1 MAVTGWLESLRAA
14 EKTALLQ
21 DGRRKVHYLFP
32 DGKEMAEEYDEKTS
46 ELLVR
51 KWRVKSALGALSQWQ
66 LEVGEPALPGAGSL
80 GPELIKESN
89 ANPIFMRKD
98 TKTSFQ
104 WRIRNLPYPKDVYS
118 VGVAQKERCIVVR
131 TTNKK
136 YYKKF
141 SIPDLDRYQLPLD
154 DSLLSFAH
162 ANCTLIISYQKPKE
176 IMVAESELQKE
187 LKKENLKNLDFF
199 SSEKEDPGRAE
210 PIQTSTA
217 YPTRERFSCCLSRI
231 TALGSKWP

>member
-51 KWRVKSALGALSQWQ
+51 KWRVKSALGALGQWQ
-66 LEVGEPALPGAGSL
+66 IEVGEPALPGAGSL
-80 GPELIKESN
+80 GPELITESN
-89 ANPIFMRKD
+89 SNPIFMRKD
-98 TKTSFQ
+98 TKMSFQ
-104 WRIRNLPYPKDVYS
+104 WRIRNLSYPKDVYS
-118 VGVAQKERCIVVR
+118 VCVDQKERCVVVR

-136 YYKKF
+136 Y
-141 SIPDLDRYQLPLD
+141 QLPLD
-154 DSLLSFAH
+154 DSSLSFAH

-176 IMVAESELQKE
+176 VLVAESNLQKE
-187 LKKENLKNLDFF
+187 LKKVKTAH
-199 SSEKEDPGRAE
+199 SSDGDCKT
-210 PIQTSTA
+210 Q
-217 YPTRERFSCCLSRI
+217 
-231 TALGSKWP
+231 

>member
-1 MAVTGWLESLRAA
+1 MARIASESAGSDPLERLPWQRLGVLLSRGKMAVTGWLESLRTAQ
-14 EKTALLQ
+14 KTALLQ

-51 KWRVKSALGALSQWQ
+51 KWRVKSALGAMGQWQ
-66 LEVGEPALPGAGSL
+66 LEVGDPAPLGAGNL

-98 TKTSFQ
+98 TKMSFQ

-118 VGVAQKERCIVVR
+118 VSVDQKERCIIVR

-141 SIPDLDRYQLPLD
+141 SIPDLDRHQLPLD
-154 DSLLSFAH
+154 DALLSFAH

-176 IMVAESELQKE
+176 VVVAESELQKE
-187 LKKENLKNLDFF
+187 LKKVK
-199 SSEKEDPGRAE
+199 
-210 PIQTSTA
+210 TA
-217 YPTRERFSCCLSRI
+217 HSNDGDCKTQ
-231 TALGSKWP
+231 

>member
-1 MAVTGWLESLRAA
+1 
-14 EKTALLQ
+14 
-21 DGRRKVHYLFP
+21 
-32 DGKEMAEEYDEKTS
+32 MAEEYDEKTS

-51 KWRVKSALGALSQWQ
+51 KWRVKSALGALGQWQ
-66 LEVGEPALPGAGSL
+66 LEVGEPAPPGAGSL

-98 TKTSFQ
+98 TKMSFQ

-118 VGVAQKERCIVVR
+118 ICVDQKERCIIVR

-141 SIPDLDRYQLPLD
+141 SIPDLDRHRLPLD
-154 DSLLSFAH
+154 DSSLSFAH

-176 IMVAESELQKE
+176 VVVAESELQKE
-187 LKKENLKNLDFF
+187 LKKVKTAN
-199 SSEKEDPGRAE
+199 SSDGDCKT
-210 PIQTSTA
+210 Q
-217 YPTRERFSCCLSRI
+217 
-231 TALGSKWP
+231 

>member
-21 DGRRKVHYLFP
+21 DGKRKVHYLFP

-51 KWRVKSALGALSQWQ
+51 KWRVKSALGALGQWQ
-66 LEVGEPALPGAGSL
+66 LEVGEPAPPGAGSL

-98 TKTSFQ
+98 TKMNFQ
-104 WRIRNLPYPKDVYS
+104 WRIRNLPYPKDIYS
-118 VGVAQKERCIVVR
+118 VCVDQKERCIIVR

-136 YYKKF
+136 Y
-141 SIPDLDRYQLPLD
+141 QLPLD
-154 DSLLSFAH
+154 DSSLSFAH

-176 IMVAESELQKE
+176 VVEAESELQKE
-187 LKKENLKNLDFF
+187 LKKVK
-199 SSEKEDPGRAE
+199 
-210 PIQTSTA
+210 TA
-217 YPTRERFSCCLSRI
+217 H
-231 TALGSKWP
+231 GSDGDCKTQ

>member
-1 MAVTGWLESLRAA
+1 MAVTGWLESLRDA

-32 DGKEMAEEYDEKTS
+32 DGKEMAEEYDEKTK

-51 KWRVKSALGALSQWQ
+51 KWRVKSTLGALGQWQ
-66 LEVGEPALPGAGSL
+66 IEVGEPALHGAGNPA
-80 GPELIKESN
+80 PELIKESN
-89 ANPIFMRKD
+89 ANPVFMRKD
-98 TKTSFQ
+98 TKVCFQ

-118 VGVAQKERCIVVR
+118 VCVDQKERCVVVR

-154 DSLLSFAH
+154 DSLLSFAY

-176 IMVAESELQKE
+176 VLVAESELQE
-187 LKKENLKNLDFF
+187 MLKKVKMAH
-199 SSEKEDPGRAE
+199 SSDGDCKT
-210 PIQTSTA
+210 Q
-217 YPTRERFSCCLSRI
+217 
-231 TALGSKWP
+231 

>member
-21 DGRRKVHYLFP
+21 D
-32 DGKEMAEEYDEKTS
+32 
-46 ELLVR
+46 VR
-51 KWRVKSALGALSQWQ
+51 KWRVKSALGALGQWQ
-66 LEVGEPALPGAGSL
+66 LEVGEPAPPGAGSL

-98 TKTSFQ
+98 TKMSFQ
-104 WRIRNLPYPKDVYS
+104 WRIRNLPYPKDIYS
-118 VGVAQKERCIVVR
+118 VCVDQNERCIIVR

-154 DSLLSFAH
+154 DSSLSFAH
-162 ANCTLIISYQKPKE
+162 ANCTLIISKRPQVCVAAGGIVTKYVFFLAPSTVPEAKGGGRGRIRATEGAKE
-176 IMVAESELQKE
+176 GEDGPQQRWGLQ
-187 LKKENLKNLDFF
+187 
-199 SSEKEDPGRAE
+199 DPVVGHRV
-210 PIQTSTA
+210 
-217 YPTRERFSCCLSRI
+217 
-231 TALGSKWP
+231 

>member
-21 DGRRKVHYLFP
+21 D
-32 DGKEMAEEYDEKTS
+32 
-46 ELLVR
+46 VR
-51 KWRVKSALGALSQWQ
+51 KWRVRSALGVLGQWQ
-66 LEVGEPALPGAGSL
+66 LEVGEPAPPGAGSL
-80 GPELIKESN
+80 GPELIKESS

-98 TKTSFQ
+98 TKMTFQ
-104 WRIRNLPYPKDVYS
+104 WRIRNLPYPKEVYS
-118 VGVAQKERCIVVR
+118 VCVAPKERCIIVR

-141 SIPDLDRYQLPLD
+141 SVPDLDRHQLPLD

-176 IMVAESELQKE
+176 ILVAETELQKE
-187 LKKENLKNLDFF
+187 LKKVKTGHSGDGDC
-199 SSEKEDPGRAE
+199 KT
-210 PIQTSTA
+210 Q
-217 YPTRERFSCCLSRI
+217 
-231 TALGSKWP
+231 

>member
-1 MAVTGWLESLRAA
+1 MAVTGWLESLRDA

-32 DGKEMAEEYDEKTS
+32 DGKEMAEEYNEKTK

-51 KWRVKSALGALSQWQ
+51 KWRVKSALGALGQWQ
-66 LEVGEPALPGAGSL
+66 IEVGEPAPHGAGNL

-98 TKTSFQ
+98 TKVCFQ

-118 VGVAQKERCIVVR
+118 VSVDRKERCIIVR

-141 SIPDLDRYQLPLD
+141 SVPDLDRHQLPLD
-154 DSLLSFAH
+154 DSSLSFAY

-176 IMVAESELQKE
+176 VLVAEAELQE
-187 LKKENLKNLDFF
+187 MLKKVKMAH
-199 SSEKEDPGRAE
+199 SSDGDCKT
-210 PIQTSTA
+210 Q
-217 YPTRERFSCCLSRI
+217 
-231 TALGSKWP
+231 